1 MNDHKAHIYT
11 SSVMRVTKRLETY
24 GSGDLNDVNLLKL
37 CYKYACYSEDYETLQ
52 KLDKIVSDLQ
62 MKDNDV
68 CMDISNGNFL
78 PGQGDGGVIA
88 PPQEVTNTAPNV
100 SDGSISLGK
109 DDEAHVFS
117 KQEFTSGFSDA
128 QGHGPGDI
136 TIKSLPSSGELLYD
150 GDPAVP
156 GQVLYIPSL
165 LVYYRG
171 QAQAYIESFNFTI
184 FDDYVEGP
192 LESNLAQMSCNV
204 ADSTNLPAEVGD
216 NTIYTSNRVITTLTL
231 EMFTSQLAPPYN
243 DPENDLID
251 AIRIDEV
258 SQANQGVY
266 KLNGVDVV
274 AGDIIT
280 REDLQ
285 SGLFTHQAAN
295 TDAISSDTMSFSAR
309 DEGSLIWVS

>member
-1 MNDHKAHIYT
+1 MNDHNAHIYT
-11 SSVMRVTKRLETY
+11 SSVMKVTNRLEVY

-52 KLDKIVSDLQ
+52 HLDKIVSDLQ

-78 PGQGDGGVIA
+78 PGDGDGELIA
-88 PPQEVTNTAPNV
+88 PPQEVTNTAPTV
-100 SDGSISLGK
+100 SDGTINLAQA
-109 DDEAHVFS
+109 DDSYIFS
-117 KQEFTSGFSDA
+117 TEDFTAGFSDA
-128 QGHGPGDI
+128 EGHGPGDI
-136 TIKSLPSSGELLYD
+136 TIQSLPAADLLYD
-150 GDPAVP
+150 GDPAII
-156 GQVLYIPSL
+156 GQTLYDPSL
-165 LVYYRG
+165 LVYYRS
-171 QAQAYIESFNFTI
+171 QANSYVESFNFTI

-192 LESNLAQMSCNV
+192 LESNVAAMNCSV

-216 NTIYTSNRVITTLTL
+216 NTIYTSNRVITVLTL

-251 AIRIDEV
+251 AIRIDEI
-258 SQANQGVY
+258 SQANQGIY
-266 KLNGVDVV
+266 KLNGVAIS

-285 SGLFTHQAAN
+285 ANLFTHEAAD
-295 TDAISSDTMSFSAR
+295 TDTVSSDTMSFSAR